1 MSAQT
6 PVDGE
11 VLNAEATE
19 QFNAQHLQ
27 PTSFLRIFKLNPGV
41 TALNFV
47 VYLIAASLG
56 ICFFVFINSSQG
68 FVLGDIIRIPSSE
81 LGTASGSLTFYDELV
96 SIIAVY
102 LWGLASDRIGRRA
115 VYGAGFFIMAIGL
128 AGFTFPTKLYPD
140 LLLVR
145 LVFAVGGAASSAMMT
160 GVLADYAAEESRGK
174 VSGLVGLV
182 SGCGALIALFV
193 LLRLPPKFGDGTHG
207 LRVTFFITAGIS
219 VAAAALM
226 WTALQSRSRMR
237 LAVSRSTTSSPPG
250 SVADSER
257 NLSTDVIMTPQPAPA
272 SLHHRKPLKTIAK
285 EGILAGRDL
294 RILLVRDRLSTR
306 KKPSVLRAALMLAI
320 LVSSPEQSETHNLT
334 VYFRKSRWVYKYY
347 LDSGMCT
354 APGGPE
360 DPDIKTHC
368 REAYLKASV
377 LSGIAQ
383 TFALIGAPLFGYLT
397 DRFYRPFPILFA
409 GLLGVLSYALV
420 HMQSVPT
427 QRIMFLYM
435 ILIGFAE
442 IGLVV
447 GSLALVTATYVPA
460 HIRGSVAGMSSL
472 FGAAGILLNTRL
484 GGALFD
490 SWVSTAPFFIMAI
503 LHVVFCLVAVAV
515 VAVDYRNARRMLGPT
530 TTDEPREAS
539 AVSAFGPPAGT
550 PVLTVM
556 RREFEKRAVKF

>member
-11 VLNAEATE
+11 ILNAEATE
-19 QFNAQHLQ
+19 QFNPQHLQ

-96 SIIAVY
+96 SIVAVY

-219 VAAAALM
+219 VAAAVLM
-226 WTALQSRSRMR
+226 WTALQSSSRMR
-237 LAVSRSTTSSPPG
+237 LAVSHSTTSSPPLSPI
-250 SVADSER
+250 SVADSAER
-257 NLSTDVIMTPQPAPA
+257 NLSTEAILTPQPAPA

-294 RILLVRDRLSTR
+294 RILLGYAGSF
-306 KKPSVLRAALMLAI
+306 LARGDTII
-320 LVSSPEQSETHNLT
+320 LTLFLPL
-334 VYFRKSRWVYKYY
+334 WVYKYY

-383 TFALIGAPLFGYLT
+383 TFALIGAPIFGYLT

-515 VAVDYRNARRMLGPT
+515 VAVDYRNARRMLGAT
-530 TTDEPREAS
+530 TTDEPRE
-539 AVSAFGPPAGT
+539 VSALGPPAGT